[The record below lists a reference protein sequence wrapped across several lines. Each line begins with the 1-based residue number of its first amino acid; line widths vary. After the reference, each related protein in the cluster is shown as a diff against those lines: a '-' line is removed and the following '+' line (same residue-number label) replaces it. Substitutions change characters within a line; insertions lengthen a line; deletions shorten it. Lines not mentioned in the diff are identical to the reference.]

1 MLRAEKSASFDDFIE
16 MVSKLVCLTMEDQN
30 VEFLPD
36 ENKHVIIAP
45 DMKTDKTYITY
56 RLISRIPEREIKP
69 MAREEIIEPGI
80 NKDDERY
87 GLIYGQRFD
96 CIVQFNIFASEYIIA
111 NKVMRNFEEMIFS
124 FTGYMKSKGV
134 QSILFKGQSTDSDFD
149 IYRKTMSVRCASA
162 EDKITNRLPKKDTF
176 KISNPSQIK
185 IQDKTRNG
193 NKEVIIATS
202 KLEQKD
208 FSASKKYN
216 ITIENVEDFDKTE
229 VIANLDTTSKYKRIP
244 TIDKV
249 NGNFNFEDGQI
260 VFLAT
265 TSSTGVGGI
274 GGVGASLE
282 SIEEGEVQNKKG
294 KTKVVSSAA
303 VSTTGQLYMY
313 NKSAKKME
321 IIKKEYF
328 TESKSNI

>member
-1 MLRAEKSASFDDFIE
+1 MANTIEEYLNQFTSNNQTISTVQEKTNKKIDVEKNKIHKHQAKEMLRAEKSASFDDFIE

-149 IYRKTMSVRCASA
+149 IYRKTMSVRSLKY
-162 EDKITNRLPKKDTF
+162 EIKIEDLIVIFNDKIQ
-176 KISNPSQIK
+176 S
-185 IQDKTRNG
+185 
-193 NKEVIIATS
+193 IIT
-202 KLEQKD
+202 K
-208 FSASKKYN
+208 
-216 ITIENVEDFDKTE
+216 
-229 VIANLDTTSKYKRIP
+229 
-244 TIDKV
+244 
-249 NGNFNFEDGQI
+249 
-260 VFLAT
+260 
-265 TSSTGVGGI
+265 
-274 GGVGASLE
+274 GAL
-282 SIEEGEVQNKKG
+282 
-294 KTKVVSSAA
+294 
-303 VSTTGQLYMY
+303 
-313 NKSAKKME
+313 
-321 IIKKEYF
+321 
-328 TESKSNI
+328 